1 MSLPDSAGTMAQKP
15 ASTEIDGE
23 TLVGSRSPAGDA
35 DVYQRGLAIT
45 TDAIASRLYEDH
57 LLLRREVS
65 RLHDEIDKLRR
76 DNEDLEESEGGSDAP
91 AASLPVRLG
100 RWARRRPLTTLILAL
115 AIAAATTSG
124 NRLWAFIHSYEAT
137 DDAQVDAHI
146 DPVSSRINGTVE
158 RVYVDDNDRVEAG
171 QVLAEIDP
179 RDYQVAVEQAR
190 ANYLQSQA
198 QVQSAISDYNSAQ
211 ARVQAAL
218 ASNLKAQHDADRY
231 RVLSKQGVATVEQ
244 AEQVSSTANIDSAT
258 VAGARA
264 QADAA
269 VKQRAAREASVAAAK
284 AILDQAE
291 LNLSYT
297 KIVAPVSGI
306 VGKRSVEVGQRIET
320 GQELLALVR
329 DDDLWVTANF
339 KETQL
344 ANIHRGQPAT
354 VRVDTYGMD
363 FHGHVESMAGASGEK
378 YSLLPPENAT
388 GNYVKIVQR
397 IPVRIRLDGQHGVA
411 EKLRPG
417 MSVEATVWL
426 K

>member
-1 MSLPDSAGTMAQKP
+1 MAQKP
-15 ASTEIDGE
+15 AFTEIESE
-23 TLVGSRSPAGDA
+23 TSVGARSPAGSA
-35 DVYQRGLAIT
+35 EVRSNGGVAAT

-65 RLHDEIDKLRR
+65 RLHDEIDKLR
-76 DNEDLEESEGGSDAP
+76 DGEGLEESDGESDAP
-91 AASLPVRLG
+91 AVALPVKLG
-100 RWARRRPLTTLILAL
+100 RWVRRRPATALILAL
-115 AIAAATTSG
+115 AIAAVTMSG
-124 NRLWAFIHSYEAT
+124 NRLWAVIHSYEAT

-158 RVYVDDNDRVEAG
+158 RVYVDDNDRVKAG
-171 QVLAEIDP
+171 QLLAEIDP

-190 ANYLQSQA
+190 ANYLQGQA
-198 QVQSAISDYNSAQ
+198 QVQSAISDYNTAQ

-218 ASNLKAQHDADRY
+218 ATNLKAHHDADRY
-231 RVLSKQGVATVEQ
+231 SVLSKNGVATVEQ
-244 AEQVSSTANIDSAT
+244 AEQASSTANVDSAT

-264 QADAA
+264 EADAA
-269 VKQRAAREASVAAAK
+269 IKERAAREASVAAAK

-329 DDDLWVTANF
+329 NDDLWVTANF

-344 ANIHRGQPAT
+344 AQMHPGQPAT
-354 VRVDTYGMD
+354 VRVDTYGTD

-397 IPVRIRLDGQHGVA
+397 IPVRIRLDGQQGVA